1 MIVFLAVV
9 LGLALRGM
17 SPEERI
23 QNAHTLLRL
32 ARHWLARAR
41 DFITTTPSGCEDF
54 YDAVR
59 ARTRWALVTPA
70 LVTAYVTVYVLMRWG
85 TSGSPDEQL
94 LISWGGSIGPRTT
107 NGEWWRLATEMFVH
121 RGWLHVIADAAGLVM
136 AGALIERV
144 IGPAAFALVYMAS
157 GLLAGVWDL
166 SAHPVAVGAG
176 AAGGIFGVYGL
187 LLATLIWGW
196 AQRSPLTIP
205 LAALKRLWPGAVVF
219 VAYNMAT
226 EGVLGESM
234 QVGLVVGLTSGL
246 ILAARVSTHKPPVR
260 RVCATMVAT
269 LGMAVI
275 FAAPLRGIADVTGE
289 MARVIA
295 LEKRTA
301 SAYETEVERFKKGR
315 LTADALARVADG
327 IASEVSATR
336 VSVSALTGVPKE
348 HQPLVVNA
356 SEYLRLRE
364 ESWRLRV
371 EGLRA
376 GRLQTLQ
383 RAGIQESEALRA
395 FEKVEKLKS
404 GEVEK

>member
-1 MIVFLAVV
+1 
-9 LGLALRGM
+9 
-17 SPEERI
+17 
-23 QNAHTLLRL
+23 
-32 ARHWLARAR
+32 
-41 DFITTTPSGCEDF
+41 
-54 YDAVR
+54 
-59 ARTRWALVTPA
+59 
-70 LVTAYVTVYVLMRWG
+70 
-85 TSGSPDEQL
+85 
-94 LISWGGSIGPRTT
+94 
-107 NGEWWRLATEMFVH
+107 
-121 RGWLHVIADAAGLVM
+121 
-136 AGALIERV
+136 
-144 IGPAAFALVYMAS
+144 
-157 GLLAGVWDL
+157 
-166 SAHPVAVGAG
+166 
-176 AAGGIFGVYGL
+176 
-187 LLATLIWGW
+187 
-196 AQRSPLTIP
+196 
-205 LAALKRLWPGAVVF
+205 
-219 VAYNMAT
+219 
-226 EGVLGESM
+226 
-234 QVGLVVGLTSGL
+234 
-246 ILAARVSTHKPPVR
+246 
-260 RVCATMVAT
+260 
-269 LGMAVI
+269 
-275 FAAPLRGIADVTGE
+275 
-289 MARVIA
+289 VIA